1 MLRYLLRRFGFL
13 LLTLLVTSLI
23 IFAVTQFL
31 PGDVCRIILGREAG
45 EASLANCRE
54 RLGLNEPAPVQYLSW
69 LGNFAQG
76 DWGESFST
84 RSEIRPLV
92 LERLRNSLRL
102 ALVTMAFAVPL
113 AILLGV
119 IAGLNADKPVDN
131 VISVASLSVV
141 GLPEFVTGLVL
152 IQIFAFTL
160 NDFLEKNFGIRPFEA
175 NSSVEPNASFAE
187 ALPLL
192 VLPALTATLVLLAY
206 IARLTRAGVV
216 EELKQSYVRTATLK
230 GLQRRTVIFKH
241 VLRNALL
248 PTITVIAISF
258 GWLISGLIVIENVF
272 NYPGLG
278 RLLVFAIDRRDL
290 PMLQAVTMIT
300 VLGFALANLV
310 ADLLYA
316 WLNPR
321 IRLGE

>member
-1 MLRYLLRRFGFL
+1 MIRYILRRLGFL

-45 EASLANCRE
+45 EAALQECNM
-54 RLGLNEPAPVQYLSW
+54 RLGLDQPAPLQYLNW
-69 LGNFAQG
+69 LGDFVQG
-76 DWGESFST
+76 DWGQSYST
-84 RSEIRPLV
+84 QSDIRPLV
-92 LERLRNSLRL
+92 FERLRNSLRL
-102 ALVTMAFAVPL
+102 ALVTMLIAVPL
-113 AILLGV
+113 AIFLGV
-119 IAGLNADKPVDN
+119 VAGLNADRPLDN
-131 VISVASLSVV
+131 IISVASLSVV

-152 IQIFAFTL
+152 IQLFAFTF
-160 NDFLEKNFGIRPFEA
+160 NDFLEQNFGIRPFHA
-175 NSSVEPNASFAE
+175 NSSVAPE
-187 ALPLL
+187 ATFREVLPYLL
-192 VLPALTATLVLLAY
+192 LPALTATLVLLAY

-230 GLQRRTVIFKH
+230 GLPRRAVIFKH

-258 GWLISGLIVIENVF
+258 GWLISGLIVIENVY

-278 RLLVFAIDRRDL
+278 RLLLFAIDRRDL
-290 PMLQAVTMIT
+290 PMLQAITMVT
-300 VLGFALANLV
+300 VLGFALANLA

-321 IRLGE
+321 IRLG